1 MAMLPSMMMFN
12 NQNFLQVQNYP
23 GLSGFQLIP
32 NVQLEEGQ
40 MNQML
45 MQQQEFLNGA
55 RTVSTVAGGGGATP
69 PTQQPHET
77 RKRPFREPS
86 DAGSDDT
93 FNEMK
98 KIHSDSASNSIGT
111 NSSVTN
117 GLNGAIG
124 VDKAGAGPLLLKILV
139 PAYAAGSIIGKQG
152 QTITQLQKDSGAVI
166 KLSKAKDFY
175 PGTTERIGLVTGDA
189 AALKH
194 VFQFMTEKTYEFPVP
209 KDMAIINGDRHKQVK
224 IIVPN
229 TTAGLIIGKGGATIR
244 HIMESSGAK
253 VQLSQKPEQINLQER
268 VITVTGEKNELFAAG
283 DTILAKIKED
293 PQSGCCPNL
302 SYAGF
307 AGPVANAN
315 PTGSPYADANQLLSA
330 ASASGGITMVPIAST
345 APLMTSLPMSSTMN
359 PFGLTGA
366 QMIPQYM
373 MPQTAYQITDNQSTS
388 MSNMNQSNLMTHTF
402 QSPFIA
408 QPTVSTAGTHSNID
422 YKTDVK
428 KEQEEAQYVQDLGYD
443 LQRKAQQQRPQ
454 QQQPLNPAPG
464 LYMFK

>member
-1 MAMLPSMMMFN
+1 MMMFN
-12 NQNFLQVQNYP
+12 NQNVLQFSQNYP
-23 GLSGFQLIP
+23 GLSGFQIIP
-32 NVQLEEGQ
+32 NVQIEENQ

-45 MQQQEFLNGA
+45 LQQQEILNNA
-55 RTVSTVAGGGGATP
+55 KNEFTRD
-69 PTQQPHET
+69 

-86 DAGSDDT
+86 DAGSDE

-98 KIHSDSASNSIGT
+98 KIHSDTASNSLTG
-111 NSSVTN
+111 N
-117 GLNGAIG
+117 GE
-124 VDKAGAGPLLLKILV
+124 KAGPGPLLLKILV

-189 AALKH
+189 MALKH

-268 VITVTGEKNELFAAG
+268 VITVTGEKNELMAAG

-315 PTGSPYADANQLLSA
+315 PTGSPYADANQLLA
-330 ASASGGITMVPIAST
+330 AGGGTGITMVPIAST
-345 APLMTSLPMSSTMN
+345 APLNTMVPMGNMN
-359 PFGLTGA
+359 PFGIGQT
-366 QMIPQYM
+366 MIPQYM
-373 MPQTAYQITDNQSTS
+373 MPQTAYHITDANQTS
-388 MSNMNQSNLMTHTF
+388 PLSGINQNNLMPTF
-402 QSPFIA
+402 AQASPYIA
-408 QPTVSTAGTHSNID
+408 QTTAQTAQAAHEYKTEVKKDHQEEYIHDLGFDIQRQKAQRTQLSTAQS
-422 YKTDVK
+422 
-428 KEQEEAQYVQDLGYD
+428 
-443 LQRKAQQQRPQ
+443 
-454 QQQPLNPAPG
+454 

>member
-1 MAMLPSMMMFN
+1 MMMFN

-45 MQQQEFLNGA
+45 MQQQELLHGA
-55 RTVSTVAGGGGATP
+55 KLAPGGGGGVTP
-69 PTQQPHET
+69 PITQHET

-98 KIHSDSASNSIGT
+98 KIHSDTASNSIGT
-111 NSSVTN
+111 SSSVTN
-117 GLNGAIG
+117 GLNGVG
-124 VDKAGAGPLLLKILV
+124 MDKPGAGPLLLKILV
-139 PAYAAGSIIGKQG
+139 PAYSAGSIIGKQG

-189 AALKH
+189 QALKH

-268 VITVTGEKNELFAAG
+268 VITVTGEKSELFAAG

-330 ASASGGITMVPIAST
+330 ASATGGITMVPIAST
-345 APLMTSLPMSSTMN
+345 APLMTSLPMGSAMN

-373 MPQTAYQITDNQSTS
+373 MPQTAYQITDNQSAT
-388 MSNMNQSNLMTHTF
+388 MSSMNQSNLMF

-408 QPTVSTAGTHSNID
+408 QPSVSTAGTLSNID

-428 KEQEEAQYVQDLGYD
+428 KEQDETQYVQDLGYD

-454 QQQPLNPAPG
+454 AQQQHQPLNPAHTG